1 MARIDSHA
9 HLIPPEHV
17 AELEQRSLL
26 PIPLPPWSADLTYQT
41 MARHGIDA
49 AVLSLSPPGVFFGDG
64 GLTKEFARSVN
75 GRAAALVRSDDDR
88 LTALVPRLADRIEY
102 GTLTA
107 RRQTTTEAGSNDAHR
122 QV

>member
-26 PIPLPPWSADLTYQT
+26 PIPPPPWSADLTYRT
-41 MARHGIDA
+41 MARRGIDA

-64 GLTKEFARSVN
+64 GLAKEFARSVD
-75 GRAAALVRSDDDR
+75 GRAATLVRSDDDR
-88 LTALVPRLADRIEY
+88 FAALVPRPADRIED
-102 GTLTA
+102 GTRTA
-107 RRQTTTEAGSNDAHR
+107 RGQTTTEAGRNDAHR